1 MNTVERVRAL
11 GQSFWLDYIR
21 RDLLE
26 SGELQ
31 GLIADGL
38 VQGMTS
44 NPTIFEQ
51 AIAQGNL
58 YRSSIR
64 PLAQAGWSAGDIL
77 DSLTLDDIRAAAD
90 LFRPLYESTS
100 GRDGFVSIEVSPLL
114 ANDTEATADEARR
127 LWSAVNRPNVM
138 VKIPATA
145 EGIPAIESSV
155 ADGININITLI
166 FSLALYAQVMEAY
179 LRGLEARA
187 GRGESLDHI
196 ASVASFFVSR
206 VDTLV
211 DSLLEKILRGEGP
224 KAERAAAL
232 RGKAAIAN
240 ARLAYAQYQ
249 SVFLSPR
256 FDALRARGANV
267 QRPLW
272 ASTSTKNPA
281 YPATVYVDNL
291 IGADTVNTLPRATL
305 DAFLASGK
313 AEATLETGL
322 SDARAQLEAL
332 ASLGISMEA
341 VTQQLE
347 RDGVAK
353 FSESFQSLLATIESQ
368 RQTFQQEVA
377 PLQGGLQE
385 TLARLDR
392 EEAGRRLWAEDPS
405 LWPEGQDDART
416 RLGWLHLPTRSVE
429 RLAEISRFADQARS
443 GGIRQAVLLGMGG
456 SSLAPDVMARMGLGD
471 DRVHLH
477 VLDTID
483 PRTVRRT
490 LREAPTEST
499 LVLVSSKSGTTVE
512 PLSLLAIFWDRAE
525 KEMGERVG
533 AGFAAI
539 TDPGTPLEAEARRRN
554 FRALFESPADLG
566 GRYSALSEFGLVPA
580 ALIGLDTRSML
591 EGASRM
597 ARNCGP
603 NVTAAHNPG
612 LFLGAM
618 LGAAAA
624 AGRDKITLVA
634 DPGLEPFPDWIEQ
647 LIAESSGKG
656 GRGLFPVIGEPLGS
670 PKAYGADRLIVYLR
684 ADGSLDRKVQAFVDS
699 EAPVVVIE
707 VGAGATGLGAEFF
720 RWEVATAIACH
731 LLDVNAFDQPDVQR
745 AKDRAS
751 AVLRN
756 RKAGDLPTGELAW
769 KGDGLQVWAHHL
781 FPSGT
786 TLRSVWETILSQ
798 VGERDSMAFLAYL
811 PPTASSIKSLGRL
824 RRLVRDRMGRATASG
839 FGPRYL
845 HSTGQLYKGGPD
857 RVVAVYIVGPV
868 EPDLAVPDQDYTLA
882 TLLRAQAIGDFEAM
896 HALGR
901 RTYAFVLDTLQDL
914 AEVESSLGEVL
925 EGLGGAAPPAG

>member
-51 AIAQGNL
+51 AIAQGGL
-58 YRSSIR
+58 YSSSIR
-64 PLAQAGWSAGDIL
+64 PLAQAGWSANDIL
-77 DSLTLDDIRAAAD
+77 DTLTLDDIRAAAD

-114 ANDTEATADEARR
+114 ASDTEATAAEARR

-145 EGIPAIESSV
+145 EGIPAIEASI

-166 FSLALYAQVMEAY
+166 FSLVRYAQVMEAY

-187 GRGESLDHI
+187 ERGESLDHI

-211 DSLLEKILRGEGP
+211 DSLLERIVRREGP

-240 ARLAYAQYQ
+240 ARLAYMQFQ
-249 SVFLSPR
+249 SVFQSPR
-256 FDALRARGANV
+256 FEALRARGANV

-305 DAFLASGK
+305 DAFLAKGK
-313 AEATLETGL
+313 AEPTLEAGL
-322 SDARAQLEAL
+322 SESRAQLEAL

-347 RDGVAK
+347 HDGVAK
-353 FSESFQSLLATIESQ
+353 FSDSIRSLLATIESQ
-368 RQTFQQEVA
+368 RQTFHREVA

-392 EEAGRRLWAEDPS
+392 EEAGRRLWAEDPT
-405 LWPEGQDDART
+405 LWPEGQDDVRQ

-429 RLAEISRFADQARS
+429 RLAGITRFADQARS
-443 GGIRQAVLLGMGG
+443 DGIRQTVLLGMGG

-471 DRVHLH
+471 GQVRLH

-490 LREAPTEST
+490 LREAPAASS
-499 LVLVSSKSGTTVE
+499 LALVSSKSGTTVE
-512 PLSLLAIFWDRAE
+512 PLSLLAIFWDRAG
-525 KEMGERVG
+525 KEMGKHAG

-539 TDPGTPLEAEARRRN
+539 TDPGTPLEAEAQRRD
-554 FRALFESPADLG
+554 FRGLFASPPDVG

-580 ALIGLDTRSML
+580 ALIGVDTRSML

-624 AGRDKITLVA
+624 SGRDKITFMT

-656 GRGLFPVIGEPLGS
+656 GRGLFPVVGEPLGP
-670 PKAYGADRLIVYLR
+670 PKVYGGDRLLVYLR
-684 ADGSLDRKVQAFVDS
+684 ANGSLDRKVQTFVES
-699 EAPVVVIE
+699 EAAVVVVE
-707 VGAGATGLGAEFF
+707 VGAGAAGLGAEFF
-720 RWEVATAIACH
+720 RWEVATAVACH

-745 AKDRAS
+745 AKDRAGV
-751 AVLRN
+751 VLRA
-756 RKAGDLPTGELAW
+756 RKAGGSPTGELAW
-769 KGDGLQVWAHHL
+769 KGEGLEVWAHHL
-781 FPSGT
+781 FPPNTS
-786 TLRSVWETILSQ
+786 LRGVWETILDQ
-798 VGERDSMAFLAYL
+798 VGERDSLAFLAYL
-811 PPTASSIKSLGRL
+811 PPTASSTRSLARL
-824 RRLVRDRMGRATASG
+824 RRLVRDRLGRATALG

-857 RVVAVYIVGPV
+857 RVVAVYLVGPV
-868 EPDLAVPDQDYTLA
+868 EPDLAVPGEDYTLA

-901 RTYAFVLDTLQDL
+901 RTYAFVLDTLQRL
-914 AEVESSLGEVL
+914 AQVESSLGEVL
-925 EGLGGAAPPAG
+925 EGTGGPNSPAG